1 MRGWKLALAPVAMVA
16 AIALALALPSGGGG
30 EGGGGQDASKRR
42 QTSTFT
48 AADHSFSV
56 AYPAGWRA
64 TAVGQ
69 GAGLIERAD
78 HRGLVLVRERPAL
91 RGSLSTL
98 VKDLPAEL
106 GKRFKDFRPV
116 GAGVARLPTGP
127 AVVYTFVRARTNRV
141 QSIVVAP
148 APAAH
153 RSFTLEVAAPAK
165 AAGAVREAG
174 EIVRSLTAR

>member
-1 MRGWKLALAPVAMVA
+1 MGGWKLALAPVATIA
-16 AIALALALPSGGGG
+16 AIALAVALLMGGGSG
-30 EGGGGQDASKRR
+30 HKAGKHPQL
-42 QTSTFT
+42 STFT
-48 AADHSFSV
+48 AADRSFSV
-56 AYPAGWRA
+56 AYPAGWHA

-69 GAGLIERAD
+69 SAGLIERSD

-91 RGSLSTL
+91 RGKLSAL
-98 VKDLPAEL
+98 VKNLPAQL
-106 GKRFKDFRPV
+106 RKRFKDFRPLR
-116 GAGVARLPTGP
+116 AGVARLSTGP
-127 AVVYTFVRARTNRV
+127 AVVYTFARAETNRV

-165 AAGAVREAG
+165 AADAVRQAG

>member
-1 MRGWKLALAPVAMVA
+1 MRGWKLALAPVALIA
-16 AIALALALPSGGGG
+16 AIALAVAFLTGGGSG
-30 EGGGGQDASKRR
+30 HRAGRHPHV
-42 QTSTFT
+42 STFT
-48 AADHSFSV
+48 AADHSFTV

-64 TAVGQ
+64 TAIGQ

-91 RGSLSTL
+91 RGKLSAL
-98 VKDLPAEL
+98 VKDLPTEL
-106 GKRFKDFRPV
+106 RKRFKDFRPM
-116 GAGVARLPTGP
+116 GASVARLSTGP
-127 AVVYTFVRARTNRV
+127 AVVYTFVRAKTNRV

-165 AAGAVREAG
+165 AADAVRQAG
-174 EIVRSLTAR
+174 EIVRSLVAR

>member
-1 MRGWKLALAPVAMVA
+1 MRGWKLALAPVAVIA
-16 AIALALALPSGGGG
+16 VIALAIALLTGSGSNSGKKAGKHP
-30 EGGGGQDASKRR
+30 QV
-42 QTSTFT
+42 STFT
-48 AADHSFSV
+48 AADRSFSI
-56 AYPAGWRA
+56 AYPAGWHA

-69 GAGLIERAD
+69 GAGLIERTD

-91 RGSLSTL
+91 RGKLSTL
-98 VKDLPAEL
+98 VKGLPAQL
-106 GKRFKDFRPV
+106 QKRFKDFRPV
-116 GAGVARLPTGP
+116 GASVARLSTGP
-127 AVVYTFVRARTNRV
+127 AVVYTFVRSKTNRV

-165 AAGAVREAG
+165 AADAVRQAG